1 MKRIIPILFCALLV
15 ALASC
20 QKKNAPLFRGDYSF
34 KTSGSVTLDEINA
47 EDEPASFTV
56 SLPNE
61 IGQLEISALDNG
73 KDSVLVVMNTMGGEV
88 VVTHAFCKDNEIFL
102 RDFKKNTLLFTGDS
116 IALNKDGCWCF
127 FGTFNYDSQLNKSSL
142 RTLERRLEGAPIT
155 HVLTSHNGY
164 TTDSSSAFAH
174 IGESPDLGRRGFV
187 FDEDAPYDC
196 FA

>member
-1 MKRIIPILFCALLV
+1 MKRIIPILFCAFL

-34 KTSGSVTLDEINA
+34 KTSGSVTLDEIVT
-47 EDEPASFTV
+47 EGGTGDSFTA

-116 IALNKDGCWCF
+116 LTLKNDLRVKASGQMYEDNTLILNMV
-127 FGTFNYDSQLNKSSL
+127 Y
-142 RTLERRLEGAPIT
+142 EGEAETNDRSFKIYGDDIRMAAIR
-155 HVLTSHNGY
+155 N
-164 TTDSSSAFAH
+164 
-174 IGESPDLGRRGFV
+174 
-187 FDEDAPYDC
+187 
-196 FA
+196 

>member
-1 MKRIIPILFCALLV
+1 MKKISILLSVCCLI

-61 IGQLEISALDNG
+61 IGQLEISTVDNG

-116 IALNKDGCWCF
+116 LTLKNDLHVHATGQMYEDNTLILNMIYEGEAE
-127 FGTFNYDSQLNKSSL
+127 TN
-142 RTLERRLEGAPIT
+142 ERNFKVYGDDIRMAAIR
-155 HVLTSHNGY
+155 N
-164 TTDSSSAFAH
+164 
-174 IGESPDLGRRGFV
+174 
-187 FDEDAPYDC
+187 
-196 FA
+196 

>member
-1 MKRIIPILFCALLV
+1 MKKISILLSVCCLI

-102 RDFKKNTLLFTGDS
+102 RDFKKNTLLLTGDS
-116 IALNKDGCWCF
+116 LTLKNDLHVHATGQMYEDNTLILNMIYEGEAE
-127 FGTFNYDSQLNKSSL
+127 TN
-142 RTLERRLEGAPIT
+142 ERNFKVYGDDIRMAAIR
-155 HVLTSHNGY
+155 N
-164 TTDSSSAFAH
+164 
-174 IGESPDLGRRGFV
+174 
-187 FDEDAPYDC
+187 
-196 FA
+196 

>member
-1 MKRIIPILFCALLV
+1 MKRIIPILFCCLM

-20 QKKNAPLFRGDYSF
+20 QKKNVPLFRGDYSF
-34 KTSGSVTLDEINA
+34 KTSGSVTLEEINP

-61 IGQLEISALDNG
+61 IGQLEISDLGNG

-116 IALNKDGCWCF
+116 LTLKNDLRVKATGRMYEDNTLILNMIYDGEAERNESSF
-127 FGTFNYDSQLNKSSL
+127 KVFGDDIRMAAIRN
-142 RTLERRLEGAPIT
+142 
-155 HVLTSHNGY
+155 
-164 TTDSSSAFAH
+164 
-174 IGESPDLGRRGFV
+174 
-187 FDEDAPYDC
+187 
-196 FA
+196 

>member
-1 MKRIIPILFCALLV
+1 MRINQRLIPMKRIIPILFCCLV
-15 ALASC
+15 ALAAC

-34 KTSGSVTLDEINA
+34 KTSGSVTLNEIDA

-116 IALNKDGCWCF
+116 LTLKNDLRVKASGQMYEDNTLILNMV
-127 FGTFNYDSQLNKSSL
+127 Y
-142 RTLERRLEGAPIT
+142 EGEAETNDRSFKIYGDDIRMAAIR
-155 HVLTSHNGY
+155 N
-164 TTDSSSAFAH
+164 
-174 IGESPDLGRRGFV
+174 
-187 FDEDAPYDC
+187 
-196 FA
+196 

>member
-1 MKRIIPILFCALLV
+1 MKRIIPILFCALI

-34 KTSGSVTLDEINA
+34 KTSGSVTLEEINP
-47 EDEPASFTV
+47 EDEPTSFTV

-116 IALNKDGCWCF
+116 LTLKNDLRVHASGQMYEDNTLILNMTYEGEAETNERSFKVYGDGIRMAA
-127 FGTFNYDSQLNKSSL
+127 TRNN
-142 RTLERRLEGAPIT
+142 
-155 HVLTSHNGY
+155 
-164 TTDSSSAFAH
+164 
-174 IGESPDLGRRGFV
+174 
-187 FDEDAPYDC
+187 
-196 FA
+196 

>member
-1 MKRIIPILFCALLV
+1 MKRIIPILFSALL

-47 EDEPASFTV
+47 EDDPASFTV

-73 KDSVLVVMNTMGGEV
+73 KDSVLMVMNTMGGEV

-116 IALNKDGCWCF
+116 ITLKNELRVKASGQMYEDNTLILNMTYEGEAE
-127 FGTFNYDSQLNKSSL
+127 TN
-142 RTLERRLEGAPIT
+142 ERSFKIYGDDIRMAAIR
-155 HVLTSHNGY
+155 N
-164 TTDSSSAFAH
+164 
-174 IGESPDLGRRGFV
+174 
-187 FDEDAPYDC
+187 
-196 FA
+196 

>member
-34 KTSGSVTLDEINA
+34 KTSGSVTLDEIVT
-47 EDEPASFTV
+47 EGGTGDSFTA

-102 RDFKKNTLLFTGDS
+102 KDFTKNTLFFTGDS
-116 IALNKDGCWCF
+116 LTLKNDLRVHASGQMYEDNTLILNM
-127 FGTFNYDSQLNKSSL
+127 TY
-142 RTLERRLEGAPIT
+142 EGEAETNDRSFKIYGDDIRMAAIR
-155 HVLTSHNGY
+155 N
-164 TTDSSSAFAH
+164 
-174 IGESPDLGRRGFV
+174 
-187 FDEDAPYDC
+187 
-196 FA
+196 